1 MSRQRSV
8 VIRRLLRAGAIA
20 VAVVVVTVLFFAP
33 SADGH
38 PRVAVRPDS
47 DVWQHVPVIALTA
60 LAVIVASAA
69 VVLHRR
75 RRY

>member
-1 MSRQRSV
+1 MRSL

-47 DVWQHVPVIALTA
+47 DLWQHVPMIALTA
-60 LAVIVASAA
+60 LAVIVAAGA
-69 VVLHRR
+69 VVMVRR

>member
-1 MSRQRSV
+1 MRSV

-38 PRVAVRPDS
+38 ARAAARADS
-47 DVWQHVPVIALTA
+47 DMWQHVPMIALTA
-60 LAVIVASAA
+60 LAVIGAA
-69 VVLHRR
+69 GAFVMVRR

>member
-1 MSRQRSV
+1 MRSM

-20 VAVVVVTVLFFAP
+20 IAVVAVTVLFFAP

-47 DVWQHVPVIALTA
+47 DLWEHVPMVALTA
-60 LAVIVASAA
+60 LAVIVTSGA
-69 VVLHRR
+69 VVLLRR